1 MQNRVKLPCGL
12 TTGSGPAYNSRG
24 TLVTCSDVFC
34 DDEPTHVMEH
44 LSWEGEVIRWGA
56 YCELYLIKR
65 IAPAAEVEAAL
76 EYGVRRQGES
86 FDTTRL
92 PLSDK
97 DWRYRGFTD
106 EERAEIE
113 QIKAGELVETYI
125 SPGVFEWREPDSEDE
140 GGSN

>member
-12 TTGSGPAYNSRG
+12 TTGSGPTYNSRR

-44 LSWEGEVIRWGA
+44 ITFEGKVERWGA
-56 YCELYLIKR
+56 YCEAYLLKR
-65 IAPAAEVEAAL
+65 IAPAVEVEAVL
-76 EYGVRRQGES
+76 EHGVRRQGES

-97 DWRYRGFTD
+97 NWRYREFTD

-125 SPGVFEWREPDSEDE
+125 RPGVFEWREPDNENE
-140 GGSN
+140 VGA